1 MAWVPGVG
9 HVPGTGPGYHD
20 PYRPYAPYVAGA
32 IVAADAIANAN
43 AMAAATAQANNNAM
57 AVANAQA
64 AQANNRAMFV
74 QALQMHLGAIGPLL
88 VTNPEAMAHLNAAQS
103 IAAQLV

>member
-1 MAWVPGVG
+1 
-9 HVPGTGPGYHD
+9 
-20 PYRPYAPYVAGA
+20 
-32 IVAADAIANAN
+32 
-43 AMAAATAQANNNAM
+43 M